1 MFQRD
6 HPPARILRTTFH
18 EQDGAPVQV
27 IHPPWNATIIE
38 RDLRSFPASE
48 RETEVE
54 RLIGEDLETPFDF
67 SVLPLVRWCLYRVGD
82 ADWVLLQVE
91 HHFVHDGWEV
101 SLFLKEIKALYTAFL
116 AGKESPLQPLPIQY
130 ADFAV
135 WQRKTFCADKLEAKL
150 RYWTERVCDYP
161 HVLNL
166 CTDHPRPPLQSFNG
180 SVCRFNLDRNLYQ
193 VLREFSR
200 ARQVTLF
207 MTMYSA
213 FAVLLSRHTQQKQIL
228 VGTGVANRTMKQT
241 EELLGMFVNVVL
253 LHSDLTGNPTFAELL
268 SKTRED
274 MLADSQHYDTPFANL
289 VERLKTVKAPGRNP
303 VFQVL
308 FAFHDSAVP
317 LLDFAGLKGHLFER
331 HNRTAKMDMNV
342 ICIPRAE
349 QHVALGEAKPDEE
362 ELTVMW
368 EYNSDLF
375 DAKTIQR
382 FVAEYVT
389 LLKSILSFPDRKV
402 SELDLIPAEERES
415 LARASHG
422 RRVEYPRE
430 RTLVELFE
438 ERVRRRAD
446 DIAVIHR
453 DQSLTFG
460 ALNVRANRL
469 AHRLRQMHQE
479 LFQGAFKPG
488 TPIGLCV
495 ERGLDMV
502 AGTLGILKA
511 GGCYVP
517 LSADY
522 PEHRWRVMLKDT
534 GIRVILAQAPTRD
547 RLPWLE
553 RDGLRVVCLDREED
567 PGAPDRESSSHQSGH
582 RHRLRHVHLRFD
594 GHSKGC
600 LHFAPGHTQFPAER
614 AGPVLRGRGR
624 DRAMCQLL
632 FRRLHV

>member
-1 MFQRD
+1 M
-6 HPPARILRTTFH
+6 
-18 EQDGAPVQV
+18 
-27 IHPPWNATIIE
+27 
-38 RDLRSFPASE
+38 
-48 RETEVE
+48 
-54 RLIGEDLETPFDF
+54 
-67 SVLPLVRWCLYRVGD
+67 GD

-389 LLKSILSFPDRKV
+389 LLKKYPVIPRSEGQRTRPDPRGGKG
-402 SELDLIPAEERES
+402 EPREG
-415 LARASHG
+415 LARPP
-422 RRVEYPRE
+422 RRVPAG
-430 RTLVELFE
+430 TNP
-438 ERVRRRAD
+438 
-446 DIAVIHR
+446 
-453 DQSLTFG
+453 G
-460 ALNVRANRL
+460 
-469 AHRLRQMHQE
+469 
-479 LFQGAFKPG
+479 GAF
-488 TPIGLCV
+488 
-495 ERGLDMV
+495 
-502 AGTLGILKA
+502 
-511 GGCYVP
+511 
-517 LSADY
+517 
-522 PEHRWRVMLKDT
+522 
-534 GIRVILAQAPTRD
+534 
-547 RLPWLE
+547 
-553 RDGLRVVCLDREED
+553 
-567 PGAPDRESSSHQSGH
+567 
-582 RHRLRHVHLRFD
+582 
-594 GHSKGC
+594 
-600 LHFAPGHTQFPAER
+600 
-614 AGPVLRGRGR
+614 
-624 DRAMCQLL
+624 
-632 FRRLHV
+632 